1 MGKYLAS
8 NSTFMLL
15 LTATPHNGDDEDYLN
30 RVRLLDPYLNDVEAS
45 TYLLIRN
52 MKEDVIDL
60 DSKDVFPNREP
71 KTVGIR
77 LSSEEIRTLN
87 MLNSYLNYLNE
98 HVYDKKEEN
107 AVRFLST
114 LFRKRA
120 SSSLYALKCSLQR
133 RLEKLGKI
141 SIDVFN
147 RGVNAIE

>member
-60 DSKDVFPNREP
+60 D
-71 KTVGIR
+71 R
-77 LSSEEIRTLN
+77 L
-87 MLNSYLNYLNE
+87 
-98 HVYDKKEEN
+98 
-107 AVRFLST
+107 
-114 LFRKRA
+114 
-120 SSSLYALKCSLQR
+120 
-133 RLEKLGKI
+133 
-141 SIDVFN
+141 
-147 RGVNAIE
+147 